1 MNKYTFLTIDFF
13 LLLDYD
19 KYNNGRHASQA
30 VLMLIQT
37 LPNQNKKKKNQEDI
51 INERKSYFSLLWWS

>member
-37 LPNQNKKKKNQEDI
+37 LPNQLIE
-51 INERKSYFSLLWWS
+51 